1 MRIPMAIRFLTL
13 FLMGM
18 AALPALGATRLEI
31 EGVKGDLLDNVRT
44 FVGLPVDDDPLVI
57 RRHSEGV
64 AKKSRSALEAL
75 GYYDATIQVS
85 THGEKEDTIIQV
97 VIDPGEPI
105 YLDTVSIHL
114 EGAATHDPAF
124 TELIRQLPLKEGDVL
139 NHGTYEKAK
148 RDIENLALSHGYF
161 DGVFTTNEIQI
172 HLQQHEADILL
183 TYNSGCRYHL
193 GSVHFSSIPLSPAL
207 LKRLIPFKEGDPYSA
222 DQVSKLH
229 LNLLNSGYFQ
239 EVRIQPQPE
248 KAGKDDQIP
257 IEAKLEMS
265 QRNRVSLGLGATT
278 DEGPRIRLGW
288 ERPWINHYGHFS
300 SFNGTWSLVRQEVTA
315 QYTIPLNPP
324 LTHQLQFM
332 TGWEREEVE
341 DTDRD
346 TFSAGI
352 QRWRLFPSKWEQT
365 LFLRWEYENFTQAN
379 VEDQSKLTLPGI
391 SLSRTRR
398 SSEVNPTHGDRIF
411 GLIEG
416 AHPDFFSDI
425 ALGRMLLQAK
435 RLDSWGN
442 HRLSGR
448 IEYGAIN
455 TEDFDRTPSSLRF
468 FAGGDQSV
476 RGFAYQSLSP
486 KNEEGELIGGSYLLT
501 GSLEYNYQLTAKWR
515 VGTFFDIG
523 NAFADHTLSGGFA
536 QGTGVGVQ
544 WISPIAPIKLDF
556 AWGISESPAPFRVH
570 LSMGFAI

>member
-1 MRIPMAIRFLTL
+1 MRIPLAIRLLTL
-13 FLMGM
+13 CLVTIMT
-18 AALPALGATRLEI
+18 LPALGATRLEI
-31 EGVKGDLLDNVRT
+31 EGIKGDLLDNVRT

-57 RRHSEGV
+57 HRHAEGV

-75 GYYDATIQVS
+75 GYYDADIQVS
-85 THGEKEDTIIQV
+85 THREKEDTIIQV
-97 VIDPGEPI
+97 IIDPGKPI
-105 YLDTVSIHL
+105 HLNTVDIHL
-114 EGAATHDPAF
+114 EGAATNDPAF

-183 TYNSGCRYHL
+183 TYDSGRRYHL
-193 GSVHFSSIPLSPAL
+193 GSVHFSSIPLSPIL
-207 LKRLIPFKEGDPYSA
+207 LERLIPFKEGDPYSA
-222 DQVSKLH
+222 DQVSTLH
-229 LNLLNSGYFQ
+229 LNLLNSGYFK
-239 EVRIQPQPE
+239 EVRIQPQTE
-248 KAGKDDQIP
+248 KAGDDGQIP
-257 IEAKLEMS
+257 IDAKLEMS
-265 QRNRVSLGLGATT
+265 LRNRVSLGLGATT

-288 ERPWINHYGHFS
+288 KRPWVNRYGHFATFDGS
-300 SFNGTWSLVRQEVTA
+300 WSLVKREVTA

-332 TGWEREEVE
+332 TGWESEQVE
-341 DTDRD
+341 DTDRG
-346 TFSAGI
+346 TFSAGV
-352 QRWRLFPSKWEQT
+352 QRWKIFPSKWEQT
-365 LFLRWEYENFTQAN
+365 LFLRWEHERFTQAD
-379 VEDQSKLTLPGI
+379 VEDETRLTLPGI

-398 SSEVNPTHGDRIF
+398 SSEVNPTRGDKLF

-416 AHPDFFSDI
+416 THPDFFSDI
-425 ALGRMLLQAK
+425 ALGRTLLQAK
-435 RLDSWGN
+435 RLNTWGN

-448 IEYGAIN
+448 IEYGALS
-455 TEDFDRTPSSLRF
+455 TEDFDRVPSSLRF

-501 GSLEYNYQLTAKWR
+501 GSLEYNYQFAAKWR
-515 VGTFFDIG
+515 SALFFDIG
-523 NAFADHTLSGGFA
+523 NAFADSTLFGGFA
-536 QGTGVGVQ
+536 QGTGVGIQ
-544 WISPIAPIKLDF
+544 WISPLAPIKLDF

>member
-1 MRIPMAIRFLTL
+1 MRISLAIRSLTL
-13 FLMGM
+13 CLVVIIT
-18 AALPALGATRLEI
+18 LPALGGTRLEI
-31 EGVKGDLLDNVRT
+31 EGIEGLLLDNVQT
-44 FVGLPVDDDPLVI
+44 FVGLPVDEDPLVV
-57 RRHSEGV
+57 RRYAEGV
-64 AKKSRSALEAL
+64 SQKARSALEAL
-75 GYYDATIQVS
+75 GYYGADIQVS
-85 THGEKEDTIIQV
+85 TRHENEDVIIQ
-97 VIDPGEPI
+97 ITIEPGEPI
-105 YLDTVSIHL
+105 HLDAVDIHL
-114 EGAATHDPAF
+114 KGAATNDPAF
-124 TELIRQLPLKEGDVL
+124 TELIRQLPLKKGDIL

-161 DGVFTTNEIQI
+161 DGTFITNEIQI
-172 HLQQHEADILL
+172 RLRQHEADILL
-183 TYNSGCRYHL
+183 SYDSGRRYRL
-193 GSVHFSSIPLSPAL
+193 GPVRFSSTPLSPL
-207 LKRLIPFKEGDPYSA
+207 LLDRLVPFKEGDPYSA
-222 DQVSKLH
+222 EQVSALH

-239 EVRIQPQPE
+239 DVRIQPLPE
-248 KAGKDDQIP
+248 EAGASDQIP
-257 IEAKLEMS
+257 IDAQLKASL
-265 QRNRVSLGLGATT
+265 RNRVNLGIGATT

-288 ERPWINHYGHFS
+288 ERPWINRYGHFS
-300 SFNGTWSLVRQEVTA
+300 SFDGTWSWVRQEVTA

-332 TGWEREEVE
+332 TGWEKEDVE
-341 DTDRD
+341 DTKRD
-346 TFSAGI
+346 TFSTGI
-352 QRWRLFPSKWEQT
+352 QQWWLFKSKWEQT

-379 VEDQSKLTLPGI
+379 VENESKLTLPGI

-416 AHPDFFSDI
+416 THPDFFSDI

-448 IEYGAIN
+448 IEYGALT

-486 KNEEGELIGGSYLLT
+486 TNETGELIGGTYLLT
-501 GSLEYNYQLTAKWR
+501 GSLEYNYQFAAQWR

-523 NAFADHTLSGGFA
+523 NAFANHTLSGGFA
-536 QGTGVGVQ
+536 QGTGVGIQ
-544 WISPIAPIKLDF
+544 WISPIAPIKLDL